1 MHEILLIILGF
12 LSGLIFKPFLIAYSE
27 KKGQNL
33 ATKEDIEEIT
43 EKIASV
49 NRIIEIQKD
58 SHLHY
63 MSDRKSA
70 LLSFYDEASTFQYEL
85 MAVNFGDFPFDDGK
99 SLYDYQVKFSESVTK
114 IYKTYQRLVI
124 YLPPNSDL
132 LSVAE
137 QITISVNE
145 CRKVVKGNFAEI
157 KTTAVN
163 EQLAY
168 LSIHENGKEA
178 YALAV
183 HEANEVNSKYW
194 RLMSPH
200 MDTFINNYHNYLTT
214 LNDEFQSQKINIKQ

>member
-1 MHEILLIILGF
+1 MNEILLVFVF
-12 LSGLIFKPFLIAYSE
+12 LVGLILRAYLSAYSE
-27 KKGQNL
+27 RKGQNL
-33 ATKEDIEEIT
+33 ATREDIEAIT
-43 EKIASV
+43 KKIESV
-49 NRIIEIQKD
+49 KTSIEIQKD

-63 MSDRKSA
+63 LSDRKSA

-137 QITISVNE
+137 QITASVNE

-168 LSIHENGKEA
+168 LSIDENGKEA
-178 YALAV
+178 YKLAV
-183 HEANEVNSKYW
+183 HYANEVNSKY
-194 RLMSPH
+194 
-200 MDTFINNYHNYLTT
+200 
-214 LNDEFQSQKINIKQ
+214 